1 MLAIKWMNKVRT
13 RISWKIFLIF
23 VSIIL

>member
-23 VSIIL
+23 VSII

>member
-23 VSIIL
+23 VSI

>member
-23 VSIIL
+23 V